1 MPPPIDEEPD
11 MTHRPFRLNPVRLVG
26 AGLWLAAAVVAAHAM
41 AAARDGA
48 VDETARTAA
57 AVMAVDQ
64 HWSDAE
70 TDGDTAWL
78 EQMLLPE
85 YRSVNNKGV
94 ATPKAGIVAHA
105 AKSRGLGKDKQK
117 QMVEAWRKA
126 HPSESKVVLHG
137 DTAIIT
143 FYDPARA
150 RSLAYVPWTSSS
162 TKAAAGMRCT
172 RSTADSEAADP
183 RSGASHAHHQLAEVA
198 SLQ

>member
-1 MPPPIDEEPD
+1 

-105 AKSRGLGKDKQK
+105 AKSRGLDKDKQK

-143 FYDPARA
+143 FYDPAQGPQLGV
-150 RSLAYVPWTSSS
+150 RSVDVFIYEGGRWHALYSQH
-162 TKAAAGMRCT
+162 
-172 RSTADSEAADP
+172 
-183 RSGASHAHHQLAEVA
+183 SGFGGG
-198 SLQ
+198 